1 MYKHTSILYIN
12 PISHIEEQRW
22 NQDIWTLYIS
32 NQLVCSAVRI
42 ERASILCLTAPVSG
56 IEGFYTEA

>member
-1 MYKHTSILYIN
+1 MVIQTSILYIN

-32 NQLVCSAVRI
+32 NQLVCFAVRI
-42 ERASILCLTAPVSG
+42 ERASILWLTAPVSARSLR
-56 IEGFYTEA
+56 Y